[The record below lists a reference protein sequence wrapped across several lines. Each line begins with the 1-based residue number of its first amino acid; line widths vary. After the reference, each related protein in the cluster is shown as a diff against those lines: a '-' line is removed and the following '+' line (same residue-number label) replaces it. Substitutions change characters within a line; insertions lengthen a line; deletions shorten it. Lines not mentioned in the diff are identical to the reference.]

1 MNDKKIVWEAKATA
15 EEVAKKVAELMKAEL
30 VGITSV
36 DGNKITFY
44 LAGGQEFCL
53 TVEKTV

>member
-1 MNDKKIVWEAKATA
+1 MNGKKVEKGIVTA

>member
-1 MNDKKIVWEAKATA
+1 MNEKKVEKGIVTV